1 MWQSDISMYFR
12 YRSVTWKFL
21 IILLIA
27 VSSTPLQ
34 LDEKDLYKLLG
45 VPRDA
50 DSRAIRKAFKE
61 LAVKYHPDKNTVTC
75 QEFDMC
81 IGVKL
86 SVIIFSR
93 KIRTL
98 RPSL

>member
-1 MWQSDISMYFR
+1 MYFR

-61 LAVKYHPDKNTVTC
+61 LAVKYHPDKNTVTHY
-75 QEFDMC
+75 
-81 IGVKL
+81 
-86 SVIIFSR
+86 
-93 KIRTL
+93 
-98 RPSL
+98 